1 MEVCTWTADNSSSL
15 IPTVSQAMTIQ
26 VENTFL
32 SCLQHFKK
40 AETYLFSLAGIA
52 SCSFGLGIIKV
63 KSVIIVE
70 VTLENKVHII
80 VNAFKN

>member
-1 MEVCTWTADNSSSL
+1 
-15 IPTVSQAMTIQ
+15 MTIQ
-26 VENTFL
+26 VEHIFVP
-32 SCLQHFKK
+32 CLQYFKK
-40 AETYLFSLAGIA
+40 AETYLFSLTGVA

-80 VNAFKN
+80 VNKQL